1 MVDWRSSFAIGS
13 FSKAMSPCLVAIF
26 PPYED
31 TTLKIMIVGDLRP
44 LLSPRRFL
52 PYGTARTTPLPSC
65 GDPARVR
72 RRGQRAPAGGPETAD
87 TMARWWLGL
96 GHRSPGTPEE
106 PMPQRKSTITWEC
119 DQNRALSGAQPRGR
133 RDFRALQIAAG
144 GAVAV
149 SVSFAPER

>member
-72 RRGQRAPAGGPETAD
+72 RRGQRAPAGGPGTPD
-87 TMARWWLGL
+87 TMARRSIRADDDFGRGTGDSRRERVMT
-96 GHRSPGTPEE
+96 GHVTGGRV
-106 PMPQRKSTITWEC
+106 RWE
-119 DQNRALSGAQPRGR
+119 LLTRGWTN
-133 RDFRALQIAAG
+133 
-144 GAVAV
+144 VN
-149 SVSFAPER
+149 

>member
-31 TTLKIMIVGDLRP
+31 TTLKIMIVGDIRP

-87 TMARWWLGL
+87 TMVRRWIEAVIAGGIHSIVRL
-96 GHRSPGTPEE
+96 
-106 PMPQRKSTITWEC
+106 MPR
-119 DQNRALSGAQPRGR
+119 LSGR
-133 RDFRALQIAAG
+133 RQTGPLKPP
-144 GAVAV
+144 V
-149 SVSFAPER
+149 

>member
-13 FSKAMSPCLVAIF
+13 FSKAMSPCLAAIF

-44 LLSPRRFL
+44 LLSPRRLL

-72 RRGQRAPAGGPETAD
+72 RRGQTALAGGPETPD
-87 TMARWWLGL
+87 TMARRWLGADD
-96 GHRSPGTPEE
+96 RPGRRASQRHHEE
-106 PMPQRKSTITWEC
+106 SAKGARAGCLVGETQRP
-119 DQNRALSGAQPRGR
+119 RARGR
-133 RDFRALQIAAG
+133 PVRPAAR
-144 GAVAV
+144 GARGCG
-149 SVSFAPER
+149 E

>member
-52 PYGTARTTPLPSC
+52 PYGTAPTTPLPSC

-87 TMARWWLGL
+87 TMARRWLGL
-96 GHRSPGTPEE
+96 GHRP
-106 PMPQRKSTITWEC
+106 PQGPSGADATAESKCPVPT
-119 DQNRALSGAQPRGR
+119 ALSTSMTATKR
-133 RDFRALQIAAG
+133 RSAM
-144 GAVAV
+144 
-149 SVSFAPER
+149 